1 MFLCPPILF
10 LWLWLRRVAIG
21 SYSYR
26 GKASNPVRLDVLLL
40 TGLKG
45 RSRGK
50 EGLITIN
57 KSSEAPRCRV
67 NGEWE
72 RGRLQTFRFLS
83 SWFSFTSASLLRL
96 VAATGR
102 HRQDV
107 GPFSWNF
114 QLSCCSNILQTQE
127 RLFWIHVVDTNTRLT
142 NLLLNQ
148 STPITTM
155 FIPHDC
161 ATEHRCRVTYWFP
174 MSDTT
179 YL

>member
-1 MFLCPPILF
+1 M
-10 LWLWLRRVAIG
+10 WLWCWLRWVPIG
-21 SYSYR
+21 CYERQTLLDYVNV
-26 GKASNPVRLDVLLL
+26 GCWCWKAALGARKCLSLWA
-40 TGLKG
+40 TK
-45 RSRGK
+45 
-50 EGLITIN
+50 
-57 KSSEAPRCRV
+57 RCGV
-67 NGEWE
+67 DGEWE

-83 SWFSFTSASLLRL
+83 SWFSFTSAFLLRL
-96 VAATGR
+96 VAATRG
-102 HRQDV
+102 HWKDV

-161 ATEHRCRVTYWFP
+161 ATEQWYIITYWYH
-174 MSDTT
+174 M
-179 YL
+179 